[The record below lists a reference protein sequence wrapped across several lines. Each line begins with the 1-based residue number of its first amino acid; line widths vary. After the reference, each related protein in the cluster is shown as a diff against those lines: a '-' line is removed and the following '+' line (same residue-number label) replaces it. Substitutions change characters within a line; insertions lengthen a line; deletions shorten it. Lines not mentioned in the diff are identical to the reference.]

1 MFNKKKKEVESLN
14 PLEEATQKKVQ
25 ERAQGL
31 EDLAEEITQQGK
43 EFIINSDILIGD
55 YSSVMQLV
63 NQKMG
68 KWFNEQINDCKLSE
82 ILSLSVPEIS
92 ANTSKNG
99 QNDLD
104 TLNSLETPDTPENE
118 PETAEKPYTPDV
130 PDTPNV

>member
-1 MFNKKKKEVESLN
+1 MFNKKKKEIE
-14 PLEEATQKKVQ
+14 PLSPTEEATQKLAQ

-31 EDLAEEITQQGK
+31 EDIAENIAQQGK

-82 ILSLSVPEIS
+82 LLSLNVPE
-92 ANTSKNG
+92 ADENKTPKG
-99 QNDLD
+99 EGGGE
-104 TLNSLETPDTPENE
+104 LEPPQEDNPDEAPEDKKL
-118 PETAEKPYTPDV
+118 PEDNPQ
-130 PDTPNV
+130 